1 MKFSIKKNQDEAE
14 EQQLSKQSSKSTNN
28 TIVVGVKLD
37 QQSKELLTW
46 ALVKVAQPGDS
57 VVALHVLND
66 TEIIDQHEK
75 SPLLALFKAFDSIL
89 SVYEGFCNL
98 KQVDLKLKICRGL
111 CFKKVLVHEVK
122 AYVASKIIVGTT
134 NRNRHSIRTTSASV
148 AKYLA
153 KKLSKECSVIA
164 INNGKVVFQR
174 ERAIVVNNA
183 RIDDKRPTSLLFAIH
198 RTLSRNSRVLSDA
211 ALLVD
216 IEKKSH
222 KTFGEELLR
231 THLDCL
237 ESASKQ
243 NSSSHKTFGE
253 ILLRNDLDCCENA
266 LTQNCSICTQ
276 NAHCADQGEESS
288 VDGSGDDSLAL
299 VPVQT
304 EESDFS
310 SASFCVSKYVD
321 LKPGWPLLRQ
331 ATCLRDSMRKVS
343 VVQWAMQLPNRHS
356 SLVVFNPDPKQNIC
370 EQKEHI
376 YHLPSLYGESGA
388 IVPIGSNFSS
398 PQSSFDEAL
407 NGLPEEL
414 ECLHEKYSST
424 CRLFSYQEL
433 VSATSNFM
441 PGNLIGKGGSSQV
454 YRGCL
459 PDGKELAVKI
469 LSPSEDAVKE
479 FVLEIEI
486 ITTLNHNNII
496 SIIGFCF
503 DDSKL
508 LLVYDFLSRGS
519 LDENLHGN
527 KSEKISFG
535 WGERY
540 KVALGVAE
548 ALHYLHSVSA
558 QPVIHRDVKSANI
571 LLSKDFE
578 PQLSDFGLA
587 KWASTSSSH
596 ITCTDVAGTFGY
608 MAPEYF
614 MYGKVNEKIDV
625 YAYGVVL
632 LEILSGRKPISNEYP
647 KGLESLVMWAKPIL
661 NDGKVVQLLD
671 PILGNDYD
679 ADQMERMALASRLC
693 IQRSPRARPQMS
705 LVLKL
710 LKGDVEVTKWARQQI
725 LTSEEFGGVD
735 DESLPPP
742 NIQSHLNLALLDVE
756 DDSLSISSSEQG
768 LSLENYLQGR
778 CSRSSSFD

>member
-1 MKFSIKKNQDEAE
+1 MKFSIKKNQDE
-14 EQQLSKQSSKSTNN
+14 EQELNKTTKSNN
-28 TIVVGVKLD
+28 TIVVGLKLD
-37 QQSKELLTW
+37 QESKELLTW

-57 VVALHVLND
+57 VIALHVLND

-75 SPLLALFKAFDSIL
+75 SPLLALVKAFDSIL

-111 CFKKVLVHEVK
+111 YVKKVLVHEVK
-122 AYVASKIIVGTT
+122 AYAANKIIVGTT
-134 NRNRHSIRTTSASV
+134 TSRNRHSMRNNTSASV

-153 KKLSKECSVIA
+153 KKLPRECSVIA

-174 ERAIVVNNA
+174 ERAIVVNNG
-183 RIDDKRPTSLLFAIH
+183 IDSRRPTNLLLAIH
-198 RTLSRNSRVLSDA
+198 RTLSKNSKVLSDA
-211 ALLVD
+211 ALGD
-216 IEKKSH
+216 FDEKSH
-222 KTFGEELLR
+222 RTFGEELLR
-231 THLDCL
+231 TNLVCC
-237 ESASKQ
+237 ESAPKQ
-243 NSSSHKTFGE
+243 NCSSHTTFGE
-253 ILLRNDLDCCENA
+253 VLLRTDLDCCENA
-266 LTQNCSICTQ
+266 LAQNCSICTQ
-276 NAHCADQGEESS
+276 NAHCADPGEETLVDDS
-288 VDGSGDDSLAL
+288 VDDSLAL

-310 SASFCVSKYVD
+310 SGSFCVSELVD

-331 ATCLRDSMRKVS
+331 AMCKRNSMRKIS

-356 SLVVFNPDPKQNIC
+356 SLVVFNPDSKQNIC
-370 EQKEHI
+370 DQKEHI
-376 YHLPSLYGESGA
+376 YHLPSLDGETGA
-388 IVPIGSNFSS
+388 IVPIGSSFSS
-398 PQSSFDEAL
+398 PPSSFDEAL
-407 NGLPEEL
+407 NRLPEEL
-414 ECLHEKYSST
+414 EGLHEKYSST
-424 CRLFSYQEL
+424 CRLFRYQEL

-469 LSPSEDAVKE
+469 LNTSEDAVKE

-496 SIIGFCF
+496 SLIGFCF
-503 DDSKL
+503 DDNKL

-519 LDENLHGN
+519 LEENLHGN
-527 KSEKISFG
+527 KSQKISFG

-548 ALHYLHSVSA
+548 ALHYLHSDSA

-571 LLSKDFE
+571 LLSEDFE

-587 KWASTSSSH
+587 KWASTFSSH

-625 YAYGVVL
+625 YSYGVVL

-647 KGLESLVMWAKPIL
+647 KGQESLVMWAKPIL
-661 NDGKVVQLLD
+661 NDGKIVQLLD
-671 PILGNDYD
+671 PSLGNDYD
-679 ADQMERMALASRLC
+679 IDQMERMALASRLC

-710 LKGDVEVTKWARQQI
+710 LQGDVEVTKWARQQI
-725 LTSEEFGGVD
+725 LTSEEFSGLD
-735 DESLPPP
+735 DESLPTP

-768 LSLENYLQGR
+768 LSLENYLLGR